1 MSRRS
6 RSRSYSRSRSRSPER
21 RITLP
26 YNAQPISDRDYFL
39 KSDEFRLWL
48 KDEKRKYFDE
58 LSGDKARSYFRK
70 FVKAWN
76 RGKLSREIYAGV
88 DPSATSASSQTS
100 YKWSFA
106 SKGSRTDHEAL
117 RSVREE
123 IAAATYAKHGSS
135 SEPSTSTRG
144 KQVGPTL
151 PSSTDLQLARETEED
166 TRETER
172 RYKRK
177 RDKLEARD
185 RIEDMVGPKEVG
197 REGMLEKKRARR
209 EEDRAYRERGD
220 EGLEADESTLMG
232 GGDDFQSVLAK
243 RKAATE
249 RYSRAREMRDQELRE
264 KAGQMKE
271 KEKATM
277 DMFKQMAAKFG

>member
-6 RSRSYSRSRSRSPER
+6 RSRSHSRSRSRSPGR

-26 YNAQPISDRDYFL
+26 FNAEPISERDYYL

-58 LSGDKARSYFRK
+58 LSGEKARSYFRK

-76 RGKLSREIYAGV
+76 RGKLPKNLYTGV
-88 DPSATSASSQTS
+88 DPAATSASSNTS

-106 SKGSRTDHEAL
+106 SKSSRTDHEAL

-123 IAAATYAKHGSS
+123 IAAATYAK
-135 SEPSTSTRG
+135 EPL
-144 KQVGPTL
+144 GPTL
-151 PSSTDLQLARETEED
+151 PSSTDLQLAREAEAEA
-166 TRETER
+166 READR
-172 RYKRK
+172 KHKRK

-209 EEDRAYRERGD
+209 EEDRAYRDRGD
-220 EGLEADESTLMG
+220 EGLEVDESTLMG
-232 GGDDFQSVLAK
+232 GGDNFKAMLAK
-243 RKAATE
+243 RDAAKDK
-249 RYSRAREMRDQELRE
+249 YSRAREERDLELKER
-264 KAGQMKE
+264 ASQIKE

-277 DMFKQMAAKFG
+277 DMFKQMAARFS